1 MPTDDI
7 QIVRSDDP
15 RCGELEATGYR
26 VVGESWGARL
36 RLSDTP
42 DLSTL
47 ESAVTRAETA
57 GIVVQE
63 LGADFAEAVH
73 ELESANNADY
83 PFTPATAHDLLD
95 RDATVALWTSG
106 ARIFGA
112 LYGIR
117 LVAVTAISLV
127 DTAADL
133 DFASVFAAYRGRGI
147 GAAVTAV
154 GIIAIA
160 ATGVRV
166 FGTGGAAVNAASLGT
181 VRSLGFV
188 IEEQWRSY
196 QRP

>member
-1 MPTDDI
+1 MTIDDI

-26 VVGESWGARL
+26 IVGESWGARL
-36 RLSDTP
+36 RLSNTP

-47 ESAVTRAETA
+47 ERAVTRAETA

-112 LYGIR
+112 LDGIR
-117 LVAVTAISLV
+117 LVAVTAISQ
-127 DTAADL
+127 DGTAADL
-133 DFASVFAAYRGRGI
+133 DFASVLAAYRGRGI
-147 GAAVTAV
+147 GAAVTAA

-160 ATGVRV
+160 AAGVRV
-166 FGTGGAAVNAASLGT
+166 FRTGGAAVNAASQGT